1 VPAVLKMFRKPK
13 KNRRLQ
19 RGVYLLPGMFTV
31 ANMFCG
37 WACVVYSMRGDFV
50 TAAPLVAIA
59 MVLDTLD
66 GRIAR
71 MTGATSEFGEE
82 FDSLADI
89 VSFGVAPAV
98 LVFSWGLESLGRLGW
113 AVGFLYITAAAIR
126 LARFNIHGKSDDK
139 RFFVGLPSPAAAG
152 ILAATVF
159 AYPSGLNQMT
169 QALAGLPLVLVPAGL
184 MVSRLRFRSFGAL
197 IPGARQPSLSLLFI
211 AGVIGAIAIHPQ
223 VVLFLMAYTYV
234 LFGVVAHVLFRGR
247 SKKVSDGARN
257 DEANDR
263 GESNVDEYS
272 KIAR

>member
-1 VPAVLKMFRKPK
+1 MFRKPK

>member
-1 VPAVLKMFRKPK
+1 MPKVLRMFREPK
-13 KNRRLQ
+13 RNRKFQ

-37 WACVVYSMRGDFV
+37 WACVVYSMRGEFF

-139 RFFVGLPSPAAAG
+139 RFFVGLPSPTAAG
-152 ILAATVF
+152 MIAATVF
-159 AYPSGLNQMT
+159 AFPSGLNQVT
-169 QALAGLPLVLVPAGL
+169 HALAGLPLVLVPAGL

-211 AGVIGAIAIHPQ
+211 AGVIGAIAIQPQ
-223 VVLFLMAYTYV
+223 VVLFMMAYTYV
-234 LFGVVAHVLFRGR
+234 SFGVVAHVLFRGR
-247 SKKVSDGARN
+247 SWSSATKGSHEESSNRGKPDLDDLSKVAR
-257 DEANDR
+257 
-263 GESNVDEYS
+263 
-272 KIAR
+272 